1 METAFDIWEDP
12 LTEARFCFSHSDE
25 SFTTGVLILKPDTE
39 LPKHNRP
46 LAFENLTQVS
56 GISQL
61 TLLDEQG
68 TVEVSYDLRP
78 GTLLR
83 MKKGQWHIHS
93 NPFEEESITFF
104 KAQGDI
110 TEVVAQIRKT
120 FTSIRLISVDQE
132 STPTF
137 P

>member
-1 METAFDIWEDP
+1 MEPAFEIWEDP

-46 LAFENLTQVS
+46 LALENLLQIS
-56 GISQL
+56 GIAQL
-61 TLLDEQG
+61 TLLDEKG
-68 TVEVSYDLRP
+68 SVEVSYDLRP
-78 GTLLR
+78 GTTLH

-93 NPFEEESITFF
+93 NPFEEESVTFF

-110 TEVVAQIRKT
+110 TKIVERIRQT
-120 FTSIRLISVDQE
+120 FTLIRLISVDQE
-132 STPTF
+132 NTPTF